1 MAAYDETLTLESLT
15 GFLADGYARL
25 RLYMG
30 ETGFAALARRC
41 LAASAP
47 KPQTIRLLSRDLP
60 DFLASTDP
68 FSRHPELS
76 DLARLERALQAAHN
90 APEAASVGKPR
101 DPWHPGP
108 YRIALHPSVQRVQL
122 RTNAASIWSA
132 LTSAELPPSPLSLAE
147 PQELLVWRQGTDS
160 RFRLLGREEAT
171 AIDGVINGGNFE
183 IAQSADGFLRGW
195 LEAGIISSL
204 RNLNDSGEK

>member
-30 ETGFAALARRC
+30 ETGFAALTRRC
-41 LAASAP
+41 LAANAR
-47 KPQTIRLLSRDLP
+47 KPQKIRVLSRDLP
-60 DFLASTDP
+60 DFLASTNP
-68 FSRHPELS
+68 FSRSPELS
-76 DLARLERALQAAHN
+76 DLARLERSLQAAHN
-90 APEAASVGKPR
+90 APEAASIRKLQE
-101 DPWHPGP
+101 PWRPGL

-122 RTNAASIWSA
+122 RTNATGIWSA
-132 LTSAELPPSPLSLAE
+132 LTAGELPPPPQSLAE
-147 PQELLVWRQGTDS
+147 PQELLVWHQGPSS
-160 RFRLLGREEAT
+160 RFRMLGREETT
-171 AIDGVINGGNFE
+171 AIDRIIDGGNFE